1 MGNMWKA
8 RGWGSNFPS
17 EVRTK
22 HPEFLQLDGTHYM
35 MYILILTMCIYANN
49 TVVVGGGGSG
59 SGRQGP
65 AQKTSI
71 TRQA

>member
-1 MGNMWKA
+1 MGDVMAIRN
-8 RGWGSNFPS
+8 
-17 EVRTK
+17 
-22 HPEFLQLDGTHYM
+22 PEDDETR
-35 MYILILTMCIYANN
+35 AKRNN

>member
-1 MGNMWKA
+1 MGDVMAIRN
-8 RGWGSNFPS
+8 
-17 EVRTK
+17 
-22 HPEFLQLDGTHYM
+22 PEDDETR
-35 MYILILTMCIYANN
+35 AKRNN
-49 TVVVGGGGSG
+49 TVVVGGGGGGSGSGSGSG